1 MWALSPFARSFLYI
15 LPGKEIT
22 FQNKQVNTIKE
33 NQIRQA
39 WNFPTQVKTYPDE
52 VQGKLWCSTAL
63 EGVHMEWRSTVGSL
77 LVTTMPWVCGRNRFY
92 T

>member
-39 WNFPTQVKTYPDE
+39 WKFSIEFRLTQTKFKGSCDAPLPLKESTWNEE
-52 VQGKLWCSTAL
+52 VLW
-63 EGVHMEWRSTVGSL
+63 E
-77 LVTTMPWVCGRNRFY
+77 VC
-92 T
+92 

>member
-39 WNFPTQVKTYPDE
+39 WKFSIEFRLTQAKFKGSCDAPLPLKESTWNEE
-52 VQGKLWCSTAL
+52 VLW
-63 EGVHMEWRSTVGSL
+63 E
-77 LVTTMPWVCGRNRFY
+77 VC
-92 T
+92 

>member
-1 MWALSPFARSFLYI
+1 MWALFPFARSFLYI

-39 WNFPTQVKTYPDE
+39 WNFPIEVKTYPDE
-52 VQGKLWCSTAL
+52 VQGMLWCSL
-63 EGVHMEWRSTVGSL
+63 PLKESTWNEEVL
-77 LVTTMPWVCGRNRFY
+77 WEVC
-92 T
+92 